1 MLGAMSPL
9 LKRLLRITAVLA
21 IFVGLSL
28 WLRHA
33 LGLDLEP
40 ESLRALGERMGP
52 AGPILFVGLVAGR
65 VFVGLPSQVVLIAAG
80 ICFGTLVGAVV
91 GGLGLML
98 SGVAAF
104 FAARYA
110 GREAVERRL
119 GPRLGRLLE
128 IGGHRAGALALALG
142 TGYPVAPLSPIQA
155 AAGLTPMSLGLFVP
169 AAFAGGSARAATF
182 AYFGD
187 ALGEWSP
194 AKLLLASLAFGAI
207 VLMPLCFP
215 QGRAWVRKLLR
226 PADAFPPIPAGS
238 EGGTGPLPESMPRPA
253 SAPLASEPRPSPSR
267 D

>member
-1 MLGAMSPL
+1 MSPL
-9 LKRLLRITAVLA
+9 LKRLARIAGIVA
-21 IFVGLSL
+21 ILVALSV

-40 ESLRALGERMGP
+40 ESLRALGERLGP

-65 VFVGLPSQVVLIAAG
+65 VFVGLPSQIVLIAAG
-80 ICFGTLVGAVV
+80 ICFGTLVGSVV

-155 AAGLTPMSLGLFVP
+155 AAGLTPMSLGLFMP
-169 AAFAGGSARAATF
+169 AAFIGGSARAASF

-194 AKLLLASLAFGAI
+194 IHLLLASLAFVAI

-215 QGRAWVRKLLR
+215 RGRAWVRKLMR
-226 PADAFPPIPAGS
+226 PVDAGLPIPVGA
-238 EGGTGPLPESMPRPA
+238 EGGAGPMPDRMT
-253 SAPLASEPRPSPSR
+253 APLASESSPSSNR

>member
-1 MLGAMSPL
+1 MLNGMSPL
-9 LKRLLRITAVLA
+9 LKRLARIAGIVAVFA
-21 IFVGLSL
+21 MLSI
-28 WLRHA
+28 WLRHS
-33 LGLDLEP
+33 LGLDLAP
-40 ESLRALGERMGP
+40 ESVRALGERMGP
-52 AGPILFVGLVAGR
+52 AGPILFVGLIAGR
-65 VFVGLPSQVVLIAAG
+65 FFIGLPSQIVLIAAG
-80 ICFGTLVGAVV
+80 ICFGTLVGSVV

-98 SGVAAF
+98 SGVVAF

-128 IGGHRAGALALALG
+128 IGGRRAGAVALALG

-155 AAGLTPMSLGLFVP
+155 AAGLTPMSLGLFMP
-169 AAFAGGSARAATF
+169 AAFVGGSARAATF

-194 AKLLLASLAFGAI
+194 IQLLLASLAFLAI
-207 VLMPLCFP
+207 VLTPLCFP

-226 PADAFPPIPAGS
+226 PVDALPPVPAAARN
-238 EGGTGPLPESMPRPA
+238 GPVPLAEPTPAPR
-253 SAPLASEPRPSPSR
+253 ASEPSPTPDR

>member
-1 MLGAMSPL
+1 MLVPMSPL
-9 LKRLLRITAVLA
+9 LKRLLRIAAILA
-21 IFVGLSL
+21 IFVALSL

-33 LGLDLEP
+33 LGLDLQP

-80 ICFGTLVGAVV
+80 ICFGTLVGSVV

-155 AAGLTPMSLGLFVP
+155 AAGLTPMSVGLFMP
-169 AAFAGGSARAATF
+169 AAFVGGSARAATF

-194 AKLLLASLAFGAI
+194 IHLLLASLAFVAI
-207 VLMPLCFP
+207 VLTPLCFP
-215 QGRAWVRKLLR
+215 QGRGWVRKLLR
-226 PADAFPPIPAGS
+226 PVDALPPIPAGA
-238 EGGTGPLPESMPRPA
+238 EGGAGPLPEPVPAPVPRA
-253 SAPLASEPRPSPSR
+253 SVSRATPSR